1 MASLLSLN
9 TSEQYKTDSA
19 LSVVT
24 RESVDAYLTALTPS
38 NARDLNSAIEQIL
51 PVINAQLDTTA
62 QELKSA
68 GGVLSDTMSY
78 AKGFK
83 QDSEAVSFTNINNL
97 LTKSGTASSGSTT
110 ADAQQV
116 FIDNNFELLKQYR
129 FKQSLVL
136 FYSKYSAHLQARRER
151 LANNLQTLT
160 DVRDNLTIIWDAV
173 QTRL

>member
-1 MASLLSLN
+1 MASILSLN

-19 LSVVT
+19 LTVVT
-24 RESVDAYLTALTPS
+24 RESIDAYLAALTPS
-38 NARDLNSAIEQIL
+38 NARDLNTAIEQIL
-51 PVINAQLDTTA
+51 PVVNAQLDEVS

-68 GGVLSDTMSY
+68 GGVLSDTMNY

-97 LTKSGTASSGSTT
+97 LTKSGSASAGSTT
-110 ADAQQV
+110 SDAQQV
-116 FIDNNFELLKQYR
+116 FVDNNFELLKQYR

-151 LANNLQTLT
+151 LANTLQTLT
-160 DVRDNLTIIWDAV
+160 EVRDNLTIIWDAV
-173 QTRL
+173 HKHL

>member
-9 TSEQYKTDSA
+9 SSEQYKTDSA
-19 LSVVT
+19 LTVVT
-24 RESVDAYLTALTPS
+24 RESIDAYLAALTPS
-38 NARDLNSAIEQIL
+38 NARDLNSAIKQIL

-62 QELKSA
+62 QELKAA
-68 GGVLSDTMSY
+68 GGVLADTMNY

-97 LTKSGTASSGSTT
+97 LTKSGTASAGSTT
-110 ADAQQV
+110 SGAQQT

-151 LANNLQTLT
+151 LNNTLQTLAA
-160 DVRDNLTIIWDAV
+160 VRDNLTIIWDAV
-173 QTRL
+173 QKKL